1 MTHTRPDAPLPSA
14 LTPQTQRALDRWL
27 DAVLEDSFPASD
39 PAPLT
44 RPIYD

>member
-14 LTPQTQRALDRWL
+14 SPPHPQRALDHWL
-27 DAVLEDSFPASD
+27 DAVLEDTFPASD

-44 RPIYD
+44 RSIQD